1 MLDRLPGWESQSLV
15 LSPNLPLAE
24 AEGPGSTS
32 VSAGVMALGCTQEG
46 VATCMRSSFCEVT
59 VQFMGEEWTP
69 RGRGRDAMCGFG
81 GLGPLARR
89 GILLTYSF
97 VADLPVAQ

>member
-1 MLDRLPGWESQSLV
+1 
-15 LSPNLPLAE
+15 
-24 AEGPGSTS
+24 
-32 VSAGVMALGCTQEG
+32 
-46 VATCMRSSFCEVT
+46 MRSSFCEVT